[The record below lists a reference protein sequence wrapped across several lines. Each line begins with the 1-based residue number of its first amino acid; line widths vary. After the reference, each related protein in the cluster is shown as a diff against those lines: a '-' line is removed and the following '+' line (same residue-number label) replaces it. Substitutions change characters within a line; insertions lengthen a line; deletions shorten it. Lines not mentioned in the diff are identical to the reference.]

1 MSELQTLIPVPHHL
15 PAYKAILT
23 EIKRYPIDSTVAD
36 FITGVWESLQIEGLN
51 DNTDSVMLTQLTD
64 ELCRS
69 FEYHKCSDYPDEN
82 DMYAA
87 IDVYFNALCDNIIT
101 VSEYYRPYVS
111 LVNYGSQ
118 SVPTVTRVWPT
129 VALIT
134 IDEASLCTTPR
145 TNT

>member
-15 PAYKAILT
+15 PAYKAMLA
-23 EIKRYPIDSTVAD
+23 EIKQYPSDAKVED
-36 FITGVWESLQIEGLN
+36 FITGVWEHLQIEQLGV
-51 DNTDSVMLTQLTD
+51 DAQSETITYLTD

-69 FEYHKCSDYPDEN
+69 FEYRNLQHYPDEM

-87 IDVYFNALCDNIIT
+87 RDAYFNKLCDHILS
-101 VSEYYRPYVS
+101 VVAYYRPYSGLVS
-111 LVNYGSQ
+111 YGNQ
-118 SVPTVTRVWPT
+118 SVPAVVRVWPT

-134 IDEASLCTTPR
+134 IDEASLCTTPL